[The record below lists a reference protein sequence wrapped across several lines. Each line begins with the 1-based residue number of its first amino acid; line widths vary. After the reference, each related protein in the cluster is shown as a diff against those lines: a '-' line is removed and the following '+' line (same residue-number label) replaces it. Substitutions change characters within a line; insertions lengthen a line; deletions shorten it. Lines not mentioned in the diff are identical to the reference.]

1 VTTLA
6 LLLLLAAAAI
16 HAGWNALVKSDM
28 DRFRSIALIAVFGSL
43 SAVALLPFVPAPA
56 QPSWP
61 FMAASAA
68 IQVGY
73 CFALVRAYDH
83 GDLASVYPIARGS
96 APVFVTIGAALFARE
111 VPSTAGLIGI
121 TLVSLGIFT
130 LSLGSGRPSS
140 KAIRAALITGLFI
153 ASYALVDGIGVR
165 RAGSAIG
172 YIVWQAVLA
181 STLIALSYVVT
192 RRQLPKM
199 PGGNASIALAIAG
212 VLSAVAYGI
221 SVWAM
226 SLSEM
231 GAVSAVRET
240 SILFAALFGAVL
252 LKEKLTL
259 PKLAGIGVVTLGVVT
274 LSQA

>member
-1 VTTLA
+1 MSYLA

-16 HAGWNALVKSDM
+16 HAGWNALVKGDM
-28 DRFRSIALIAVFGSL
+28 DRFRSIAIIAVFGSL
-43 SAVALLPFVPAPA
+43 GAIALLPFVPAPA

-73 CFALVRAYDH
+73 SFALVRAYDH

-96 APVFVTIGAALFARE
+96 APVFVTIGAALFGRE
-111 VPSTAGLIGI
+111 IPSTPGLLGI

-130 LSLGSGRPSS
+130 LSLGSGRPSA

-165 RAGSAIG
+165 RAGSAMG

-192 RRQLPKM
+192 RRRLPEM
-199 PGGNASIALAIAG
+199 PGGKASFALGTAGILSALAYG
-212 VLSAVAYGI
+212 V

-226 SLSEM
+226 SLSAM

-240 SILFAALFGAVL
+240 SILFAALFGAL
-252 LKEKLTL
+252 FLKEKLTL
-259 PKLAGIGVVTLGVVT
+259 PKVMGIAVVTLGVVT

>member
-1 VTTLA
+1 
-6 LLLLLAAAAI
+6 
-16 HAGWNALVKSDM
+16 M
-28 DRFRSIALIAVFGSL
+28 IA
-43 SAVALLPFVPAPA
+43 SAV
-56 QPSWP
+56 
-61 FMAASAA
+61 

-83 GDLASVYPIARGS
+83 GDLASVYPISRGS
-96 APVFVTIGAALFARE
+96 APVFVTVGAALFARE
-111 VPSTAGLIGI
+111 IPTTPGLLGVA
-121 TLVSLGIFT
+121 LVSLGILA
-130 LSLGSGRPSS
+130 LSLGSGRPSA

-153 ASYALVDGIGVR
+153 AGYALVDGIGVR
-165 RAGSAIG
+165 RAGSAMG

-192 RRQLPKM
+192 RRVLPKM
-199 PGGNASIALAIAG
+199 PGGKASIALAIAG
-212 VLSAVAYGI
+212 VLSALAYGI

-226 SLSEM
+226 SLSAM

-252 LKEKLTL
+252 LKEKLTW
-259 PKLAGIGVVTLGVVT
+259 PKMLGIAIVALGVIT

>member
-1 VTTLA
+1 
-6 LLLLLAAAAI
+6 LLAAAAI

-28 DRFRSIALIAVFGSL
+28 DRFRSIAIIAVFGAL
-43 SAVALLPFVPAPA
+43 GAIALLPFFPAPA
-56 QPSWP
+56 PESWP

-111 VPSTAGLIGI
+111 IPSTPGLLGI
-121 TLVSLGIFT
+121 ALVSLGIFT
-130 LSLGSGRPSS
+130 LSLGSGRPSA

-153 ASYALVDGIGVR
+153 AGYALVDGIGVR
-165 RAGSAIG
+165 RSGSALG
-172 YIVWQAVLA
+172 YIVWQAALA
-181 STLIALSYVVT
+181 SSLITLSYVVT
-192 RRQLPKM
+192 RRALPKM
-199 PGGNASIALAIAG
+199 PGGKASFALGTAGILSALAYG
-212 VLSAVAYGI
+212 V

-226 SLSEM
+226 SLSAM

-252 LKEKLTL
+252 LKEKLTG
-259 PKLAGIGVVTLGVVT
+259 PKLAGIGIVTLGVVT

>member
-1 VTTLA
+1 MSNLA
-6 LLLLLAAAAI
+6 LILLLAAAAI

-28 DRFRSIALIAVFGSL
+28 DRFRSIAIIAIFG
-43 SAVALLPFVPAPA
+43 AIGAIALLPFFPAPA
-56 QPSWP
+56 PASWP
-61 FMAASAA
+61 FLIGSAA

-96 APVFVTIGAALFARE
+96 APVFVTVGAALFARE
-111 VPSTAGLIGI
+111 IPTTPGLMGI
-121 TLVSLGIFT
+121 TLVSLGIIT
-130 LSLGSGRPSS
+130 LSLGAGRPSA

-153 ASYALVDGIGVR
+153 AGYALVDGIGVR
-165 RAGSAIG
+165 RAGSAMG
-172 YIVWQAVLA
+172 YIVWQAALA

-192 RRQLPKM
+192 RRAAPKM
-199 PGGNASIALAIAG
+199 PGGKASVALGVAG

-226 SLSEM
+226 NLAAM

-252 LKEKLTL
+252 LKERLTV
-259 PKLAGIGVVTLGVVT
+259 PKILGIVVVTAGVIT

>member
-1 VTTLA
+1 MTTLA

-28 DRFRSIALIAVFGSL
+28 DRFRSIAIIAVFGSL
-43 SAVALLPFVPAPA
+43 SAIVLLPIVSAPAPA
-56 QPSWP
+56 SWP

-96 APVFVTIGAALFARE
+96 APVFVTVGAALFARE
-111 VPSTAGLIGI
+111 VPSTEGLIGI
-121 TLVSLGIFT
+121 ALVSLGIFT

-181 STLIALSYVVT
+181 STLIAASYVVA
-192 RRQLPKM
+192 RKQLPKM
-199 PGGNASIALAIAG
+199 PGGKASVALGVAG

-226 SLSEM
+226 SLAAM
-231 GAVSAVRET
+231 GPVSAVRET

-252 LKEKLTL
+252 LKEKLTA
-259 PKLAGIGVVTLGVVT
+259 PKILGIVIVTGGVIT
-274 LSQA
+274 LSGA

>member
-1 VTTLA
+1 MTTLA

-28 DRFRSIALIAVFGSL
+28 DRFRSVAILAVFSGL
-43 SAVALLPFVPAPA
+43 AAIALLPFVPAPA
-56 QPSWP
+56 SASWP

-73 CFALVRAYDH
+73 CFALVRAYNH

-111 VPSTAGLIGI
+111 VPSTAGLTGI
-121 TLVSLGIFT
+121 ALVSLGIFA
-130 LSLGSGRPSS
+130 LSLGSGRPSG
-140 KAIRAALITGLFI
+140 KAIQAALITGLFI

-172 YIVWQAVLA
+172 YIVWQAALA
-181 STLIALSYVVT
+181 STMIALSYVVT
-192 RRQLPKM
+192 RKELPRM
-199 PGGNASIALAIAG
+199 PGGRGSIALGVAG
-212 VLSAVAYGI
+212 VLSALAYGI

-226 SLSEM
+226 SLAAM

-240 SILFAALFGAVL
+240 SILFAALFGAVF
-252 LKEKLTL
+252 LKEKLTA
-259 PKLAGIGVVTLGVVT
+259 PKIIGIVVVTVGVLA
-274 LSQA
+274 LSRA